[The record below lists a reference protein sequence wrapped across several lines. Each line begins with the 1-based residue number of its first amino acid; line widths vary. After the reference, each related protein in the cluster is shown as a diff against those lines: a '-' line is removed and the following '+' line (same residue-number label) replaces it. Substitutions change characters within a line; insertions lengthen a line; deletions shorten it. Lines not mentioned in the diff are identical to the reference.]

1 MAPRRAPLGHR
12 SPRTVLCLPVH
23 QRTQPRAR
31 FWGGGRG
38 SHRSLGR
45 LQQGHVQGPQVGAA
59 LWGFGSLLAGAQH
72 FPLYLAFCVTS
83 AAPRAAR
90 PQPGLRAPRRAA
102 FTPSSASQLAKP
114 CSQPIWV
121 PIQPDSGTGERSC
134 SGPCPCSGLPQSPG
148 GGRAKSSV
156 AGSAP

>member
-1 MAPRRAPLGHR
+1 MALRRVPPGHH
-12 SPRTVLCLPVH
+12 SPRTVLCLPAH

-38 SHRSLGR
+38 SPRSLGR

-59 LWGFGSLLAGAQH
+59 LRGFGSLTAGAQR
-72 FPLYLAFCVTS
+72 FPLYLAICATS

-90 PQPGLRAPRRAA
+90 PQPGLRAPSRAA

-121 PIQPDSGTGERSC
+121 PTAPRPARLRHWGAELLRSLPMLRP
-134 SGPCPCSGLPQSPG
+134 SPEPWQAPC
-148 GGRAKSSV
+148 
-156 AGSAP
+156 